1 MRLDGLEISCGD
13 LVTFSATSTD
23 LAFLVVEIY
32 QHACQQNPHEMLKA
46 QKCEISENAVVK
58 LTEDFRDGPLEKL
71 WGGGGWGILE
81 PQEFFFGIKSNSL
94 SEFFLGHSMNIF

>member
-23 LAFLVVEIY
+23 LAFLLVEIY

-71 WGGGGWGILE
+71 WGGGGGGDLSWRRN
-81 PQEFFFGIKSNSL
+81 FFSL
-94 SEFFLGHSMNIF
+94 SNQIHCMNFF

>member
-71 WGGGGWGILE
+71 CGGGGNFRGAGI
-81 PQEFFFGIKSNSL
+81 FFRYQIK
-94 SEFFLGHSMNIF
+94 FIV

>member
-32 QHACQQNPHEMLKA
+32 QHACQQNLHEMLKA
-46 QKCEISENAVVK
+46 QKCEISENSVVK

-71 WGGGGWGILE
+71 WGWGGGGGDLSRRRN
-81 PQEFFFGIKSNSL
+81 FFSL
-94 SEFFLGHSMNIF
+94 SNEIHCMNFF

>member
-1 MRLDGLEISCGD
+1 MRLDGLEIRCGD

-46 QKCEISENAVVK
+46 QNCEISENAIVK
-58 LTEDFRDGPLEKL
+58 LTEDFRDGPLEKFR
-71 WGGGGWGILE
+71 GGGWGIVE
-81 PQEFFFGIKSNSL
+81 PQEFFFVIKSNSL
-94 SEFFLGHSMNIF
+94 YEFFFRP